1 MTSIVL
7 TVTGAQAWASVTGP
21 LTSGMVGIPITIEY
35 DEVWDGLTKNLM
47 CRCSPW
53 ESTTEEIRTIL
64 NVGENAVVA
73 HEVMQPDMYLYLG
86 VEGFHSDGTLVIP
99 TTWARCGKIEY
110 GANTCEDLSA
120 DPELPIWNQLQT
132 EVEQIKRDGDTQ
144 EQIDEIQAYVQ
155 SASQAA
161 NSAEK
166 SKSNATAASNL
177 AISNANLAEI
187 YMKQAQTSAENARN
201 SASSAVNLANGAL
214 QAQRAAE
221 AAAARAED
229 AVGSLQDPYE
239 LPIGG
244 DELGGVKNGGNVII
258 NADGT
263 MTAPDHALSD
273 EQVRTALDG
282 YIADNP
288 EAIAAGATPEQA
300 AQIEFATATDEAL
313 FATLETGSLYEINLS
328 GCAFTNTIGY
338 QYVDGA
344 TIGNIADDRFRRLDR
359 GYIHLQAGD
368 VLITNADTFA
378 DNSQYDG
385 SGYWPGNTVGSL
397 VWRIAGTAYP
407 NNGYVSACMFGLG
420 KFNGLYRIYQAS
432 ATDEYLRVAYR
443 VDGIDYTPRFFV
455 ARSRT
460 GAMPVPL
467 KYSSGY
473 IKPNTYEVHIQAETE
488 QFATGY
494 GGEVV
499 SDLITVSAPGKDLL
513 VRNVKMVQMRG
524 SYCWV
529 RYDESGAWIDDM
541 TANLWGSEKD
551 YFIVPLVN
559 ETEYIRLNWLNGLLP
574 WHMAEALVVDA
585 EYLVHN
591 GYAERV
597 VGKTMAMFG
606 DSYVAGYSIGNR
618 NTWHNMFA
626 KLHQMQYTDIGTN
639 GIGLVKSPN
648 LGNIGLIDKVDTLVD
663 ADYIGVICGRN
674 DYSTQAPIGTN
685 DDVSTPDVPVLQRT
699 FKGGLNYLCQY
710 LVENFPGRKV
720 FFLTPWFFP
729 SRTDIEET
737 HKPQEYIDAILEI
750 TGLWGIPCFD
760 AARRS
765 GIHVK
770 SEAFR
775 SQYFLSADDV
785 SHLNETGAKLMMDNI
800 TGWMLGL

>member
-1 MTSIVL
+1 M
-7 TVTGAQAWASVTGP
+7 AQIEQNKNDIAS
-21 LTSGMVGIPITIEY
+21 LQ
-35 DEVWDGLTKNLM
+35 
-47 CRCSPW
+47 
-53 ESTTEEIRTIL
+53 EEIENKQPKGDYVKTVNGNKPDASG
-64 NVGENAVVA
+64 NVVVATGGNGSGENVTDYTALTNK
-73 HEVMQPDMYLYLG
+73 PRING
-86 VEGFHSDGTLVIP
+86 VE
-99 TTWARCGKIEY
+99 
-110 GANTCEDLSA
+110 LSG
-120 DPELPIWNQLQT
+120 NKT
-132 EVEQIKRDGDTQ
+132 
-144 EQIDEIQAYVQ
+144 
-155 SASQAA
+155 
-161 NSAEK
+161 AE
-166 SKSNATAASNL
+166 
-177 AISNANLAEI
+177 
-187 YMKQAQTSAENARN
+187 
-201 SASSAVNLANGAL
+201 
-214 QAQRAAE
+214 
-221 AAAARAED
+221 
-229 AVGSLQDPYE
+229 
-239 LPIGG
+239 
-244 DELGGVKNGGNVII
+244 ELGI
-258 NADGT
+258 
-263 MTAPDHALSD
+263 TALTD
-273 EQVRTALDG
+273 EQVRTALNG

-288 EAIAAGATPEQA
+288 DAIAPGATEEQVE
-300 AQIEFATATDEAL
+300 QIEANKTKLEFATATDAAL
-313 FATLETGSLYEINLS
+313 FATLETGSLYEVDLS
-328 GCAFTNTIGY
+328 GCAFTNNIGY

-344 TIGNIADDRFRRLDR
+344 TVANIADDRFRRLDR

-378 DNSQYDG
+378 DPSQYDG
-385 SGYWPGNTVGSL
+385 SGYWPKGTVGSL

-407 NNGYVSACMFGLG
+407 NNGYVSACMFGRG
-420 KFNGLYRIYQAS
+420 KFDGLYRVYEATE
-432 ATDEYLRVAYR
+432 TDEYLQVAYR
-443 VDGIDYTPRFFV
+443 VDGIEYTPRFFV

-473 IKPNTYEVHIQAETE
+473 IKPDTYEVHIQAETE
-488 QFATGY
+488 QFASGY

-499 SDLITVSAPGKDLL
+499 SDLITVSAPGKYLL

-524 SYCWV
+524 KYCWV
-529 RYDESGAWIDDM
+529 RYDESGAGVDDM

-559 ETEYIRLNWLNGLLP
+559 ETEYIRLNWINGLLP

-606 DSYVAGYSIGNR
+606 DSYVAGHNIGNR

-685 DDVSTPDVPVLQRT
+685 EDVSTPDVPVLQRT

-770 SEAFR
+770 SEVFR